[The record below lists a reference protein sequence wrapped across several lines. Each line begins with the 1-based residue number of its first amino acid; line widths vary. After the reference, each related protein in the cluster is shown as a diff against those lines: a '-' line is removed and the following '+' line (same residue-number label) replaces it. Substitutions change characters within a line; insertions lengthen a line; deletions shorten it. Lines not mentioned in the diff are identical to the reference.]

1 MAETGYKTP
10 LTYVFQ
16 GNNIIV
22 PPNFSEQEALG
33 GVMEQF
39 FFPLVQGLP
48 FFDVPLFDGEAPIRT
63 YLLGEAHGVPPLW
76 RSVPLRSLLPLITGT
91 QRAEGL
97 HKPSTLFRSYHVAKW
112 RVESAFCGR
121 CGSPN
126 TDAKDELARHC
137 PVCGRREYPRI
148 SPAIIVLITD
158 KSDRILLAHNGKF
171 NGAMYSLIAGF
182 VETGES
188 LEATVSREVW
198 EEVHVEVQNI
208 RYRASQSWPFPDS
221 LMIGFRATSET
232 EQPIPDKKEIL
243 DARWFTRDSLPQLP
257 MPGSISR
264 LLIDAWIAEGDGR

>member
-1 MAETGYKTP
+1 MSEAHYKTP

-16 GNNIIV
+16 GNNILI
-22 PPNFSEQEALG
+22 PPNFQDQEALG
-33 GVMEQF
+33 GLEERQ
-39 FFPLVQGLP
+39 FFPLLRGHA
-48 FFDVPLFDGEAPIRT
+48 FFDVPPLDGQNPVRT
-63 YLLGEAHGVPPLW
+63 YLVSETLELPPLW
-76 RSVPLRSLLPLITGT
+76 RSVPLRSLLPLITGV

-97 HKPSTLFRSYHVAKW
+97 QTSSSLFRAFHVAKW
-112 RVESAFCGR
+112 RIESAFCGR

-158 KSDRILLAHNGKF
+158 TKDRILLAHNGKF

-182 VETGES
+182 VESGES

-198 EEVHVEVQNI
+198 EEVRVKVRNI
-208 RYRASQSWPFPDS
+208 RYMASQSWPFPDS

-232 EQPIPDKKEIL
+232 EQPIPDGKEIL

-257 MPGSISR
+257 MGGSISR
-264 LLIDAWIAEGDGR
+264 LLIDTWVAEGLGQ

>member
-1 MAETGYKTP
+1 MAETHYKTP

-16 GNNIIV
+16 GNNILI
-22 PPNFSEQEALG
+22 PQNLPDQEALVG
-33 GVMEQF
+33 LGEHLF
-39 FFPLVQGLP
+39 SPLVQGLP
-48 FFDVPLFDGEAPIRT
+48 FFDVPLFDGQDPIRT
-63 YLLGEAHGVPPLW
+63 YLVAEELKLPPQW
-76 RSVPLRSLLPLITGT
+76 RSVPLRSLLPLITGI

-97 HKPSTLFRSYHVAKW
+97 QAPSFLFRSFHVAKW

-126 TDAKDELARHC
+126 SDAKDELARHC

-158 KSDRILLAHNGKF
+158 RSDRILLAHNGKF

-182 VETGES
+182 VESGES

-198 EEVHVEVQNI
+198 EEVHVGVQNI
-208 RYRASQSWPFPDS
+208 RYMASQSWPFPDS

-232 EQPIPDKKEIL
+232 EQPIPDGKEIL
-243 DARWFTRDSLPQLP
+243 DARWFPRDSLPQLP
-257 MPGSISR
+257 MLGSISR
-264 LLIDAWIAEGDGR
+264 LLIDTWIAESPGR